1 MWRRAH
7 FLPGLVTAGTP
18 ESVEADCGEVYDGPA
33 TLRVADEDH
42 AVRVRLIGHLD
53 PIDGRYHWRGTVFG
67 TLPEDALKRPEA
79 LLTANGRTAATRL
92 TERSPQ
98 GGYSVTGMG
107 APPFD

>member
-1 MWRRAH
+1 MYKRQPSEPVA
-7 FLPGLVTAGTP
+7 LDT
-18 ESVEADCGEVYDGPA
+18 DDGEVYDGPA
-33 TLRVADEDH
+33 TLRVAEEDH

-67 TLPEDALKRPEA
+67 SLPDDVLKRPEA
-79 LLTANGRTAATRL
+79 LLTANGRTAAARL

-107 APPFD
+107 APPFN